1 MAGTKPSSLANT
13 MTGIWALQILASGNQ
28 LLTKIEDGINSG
40 SGGVLKTVE
49 NWLLERV
56 RDIYNGVVGFLAPQG
71 PGAFG
76 WLEAAPSWL
85 DTLFTAT
92 YSTLSEHRSRLLW
105 LQNGFI
111 AAIHKQ
117 LNLDI
122 GNAEDSAKEWASK
135 LATSLTNAMIA
146 LWSQV
151 NAHLAADVATLNRTI
166 VSAHDDALRWTNK
179 QVAILSADIVAIVKF
194 VQQQAAAAV
203 AAAKAYT
210 DGQIKSVNTKLTLL
224 GITTAAAL
232 AAAVSFIVGTAIPDA
247 IEIAIGALNAEAAAS
262 MLLQWEI
269 VATTTN
275 RWLAELTL
283 VDLNP
288 VWATNVVSELPA
300 TSLAAA
306 DADLTGGLKAVTD
319 YIGNAGVP
327 LYRNLKSFG
336 EDTAE
341 LDGVITTV
349 LLGGLTAA
357 AVADPEGT
365 ADVVD
370 ELLAA
375 PLNDVLTAVTG
386 LVGLT

>member
-1 MAGTKPSSLANT
+1 MAGTKPASLANT

-28 LLTKIEDGINSG
+28 LITKIEDALNSG

-49 NWLLERV
+49 TWLLERV
-56 RDIYNGVVGFLAPQG
+56 RDIYNAVVGFLAPQG

-92 YSTLSEHRSRLLW
+92 YTTLSEHRSRLLW
-105 LQNGFI
+105 LQNGYI
-111 AAIHKQ
+111 PTIHKQ

-122 GNAEDSAKEWASK
+122 GNAEDAAKAWASR
-135 LATSLTNAMIA
+135 LANDSTVAMEA
-146 LWSQV
+146 LWNQLHA
-151 NAHLAADVATLNRTI
+151 NLTADVATLNRAI
-166 VSAHDDALRWTNK
+166 VSAHDDALEWTNK
-179 QVAILSADIVAIVKF
+179 QVTTLSADIVAVVKF

-224 GITTAAAL
+224 GISTAAAL

-247 IEIAIGALNAEAAAS
+247 IEIAVGALNAEAAAS

-283 VDLNP
+283 ADLNP

-300 TSLAAA
+300 TSIAAA
-306 DADLTGGLKAVTD
+306 DADLTAGLKAVTD
-319 YIGNAGVP
+319 YVGNAGVP
-327 LYRNLKSFG
+327 LYRNLRQFG

-349 LLGGLTAA
+349 LLGGFTAA

-365 ADVVD
+365 ADVVG
-370 ELLAA
+370 ELLAG
-375 PLNDVLTAVTG
+375 PLNDVLIAVTG